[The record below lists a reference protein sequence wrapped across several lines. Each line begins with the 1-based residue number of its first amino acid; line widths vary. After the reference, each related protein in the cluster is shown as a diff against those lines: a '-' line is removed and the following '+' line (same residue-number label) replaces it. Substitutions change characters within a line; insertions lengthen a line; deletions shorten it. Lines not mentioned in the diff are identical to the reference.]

1 MGNVLTSILA
11 TSASMRAFG
20 QGLNVTQTNVTN
32 ASTPGYVKQT
42 QVFESDTFDLSRG
55 LPGGVKAGQ
64 VLSSRNE
71 YAELAVRRNQQAAGA
86 AEQRASDLAQ
96 IEPIFTLAEG
106 AGISGSLSR
115 FFQSFSS
122 LSITPNSSPSRQAV
136 LDTAQELA
144 SSFNQTASQLQ
155 DASSAA
161 DHDIRGTV
169 DSINKLLST
178 MQTLNKD
185 VRQNFEMASDPT
197 FDAKVHN
204 TLEQLSEFVDFT
216 ALPQADGT
224 TEILIGGQTTA
235 LVGDHVYPL
244 QTDVSGA
251 SASILDNQGNDI
263 TRQISSGRL
272 NGLLTTRNQSI
283 PTYLDSLNTL
293 ASTLADRVNST
304 LAGGIDA
311 NANTPSQDLFQYD
324 SAIGAAQ
331 TLKINNL
338 APGDLAAA
346 LPAAPGGNGNAIALT
361 QLASSREINGYTF
374 TQFYGT
380 IGGAAGSELSAVKED
395 VQTRES
401 LLAQARSFRSD
412 ESGVSLDEEAARLIT
427 FQRSYQASAKLVS
440 VLNDLSETVLGI
452 LR

>member
-1 MGNVLTSILA
+1 MGNVLSSILA

-64 VLSSRNE
+64 LLSSRNE
-71 YAELAVRRNQQAAGA
+71 YAELAVRRNQQSVGEAQ
-86 AEQRASDLAQ
+86 QRSTDLAQ

-106 AGISGSLSR
+106 AGISGALSR
-115 FFQSFSS
+115 FFQSFSE
-122 LSITPNSSPSRQAV
+122 LSVTPNSDPSRQAV
-136 LDTAQELA
+136 LDRARELA

-155 DASSAA
+155 NASSAA

-178 MQTLNKD
+178 MQTLNSD
-185 VRQNFEMASDPT
+185 VRQNYEMASDPT
-197 FDAKVHN
+197 FDAKAHN
-204 TLEQLSEFVDFT
+204 TLEQLSELVDFT
-216 ALPQADGT
+216 ALRQGDGT

-235 LVGDHVYPL
+235 LIGDHLYPL
-244 QTDVSGA
+244 QVDVSGVNA
-251 SASILDNQGNDI
+251 SVLDSQGTNI
-263 TRQISSGRL
+263 SRQVSSGRL
-272 NGLLTTRNQSI
+272 SGLLATRNSSI
-283 PTYLDSLNTL
+283 PSYLDSLNTL
-293 ASTLADRVNST
+293 AGTVADRVNST
-304 LAGGIDA
+304 LASGIDA
-311 NANTPSQDLFQYD
+311 NANTPSQNLFQYD
-324 SAIGAAQ
+324 NAIGAAQ
-331 TLKINNL
+331 TLTTNNL
-338 APGDLAAA
+338 APADVAAA
-346 LPAAPGGNGNAIALT
+346 LPTAPGGNGNALALA
-361 QLASSREINGYTF
+361 QLAGSRQINGYTF

-380 IGGAAGSELSAVKED
+380 IGGAVGRDLSAVKEE

-412 ESGVSLDEEAARLIT
+412 ESGVSLDEEAARLIE

-440 VLNDLSETVLGI
+440 VLNDLSDTVLGI
-452 LR
+452 LK